1 MSSNRLIYDECAMN
15 QENIDNERQLNYIIY
30 KKEHISKKK
39 TDAESDL
46 LGITRKNTHC
56 RSGKFK
62 PSASDKYSSK
72 YQETTRL
79 VEHYDY
85 PQVSLNPLYDNKL
98 DEEYNYVN
106 KKTDYVPPP
115 APIKKGR
122 QMCTIM

>member
-1 MSSNRLIYDECAMN
+1 MK
-15 QENIDNERQLNYIIY
+15 QENVDNERQLNYMIY
-30 KKEHISKKK
+30 KKKNVSKKK

-56 RSGKFK
+56 RSDKFQ
-62 PSASDKYSSK
+62 PLASDNFSSK
-72 YQETTRL
+72 YQETGRL

-106 KKTDYVPPP
+106 KKTDYIPPV
-115 APIKKGR
+115 APIKKER
-122 QMCTIM
+122 ELCTIM